1 MEPLSIK
8 TCKIYSVV
16 QHVHCTSYMAP
27 PQKRKYLKILQFFP
41 EFYQK
46 KSRDQSSSTKNTVS
60 HNKSSNLT
68 TDGQMR
74 AHIHTHTTPPSSEEV
89 GIYFS
94 PPYSQLSHVVFC
106 RHQLNPSANCPQPE
120 DHILLVSARAVF
132 FRLTVSWKKK
142 KVKKMLRTLQNY
154 QITGITGGMYVIV
167 MFKISI

>member
-1 MEPLSIK
+1 MLQICFGFGFSNEKGCGFK

-27 PQKRKYLKILQFFP
+27 PQKRKYLIILQFFP

-74 AHIHTHTTPPSSEEV
+74 AHIHTHT
-89 GIYFS
+89 
-94 PPYSQLSHVVFC
+94 QH
-106 RHQLNPSANCPQPE
+106 R
-120 DHILLVSARAVF
+120 RAVKRWEYIF
-132 FRLTVSWKKK
+132 HR
-142 KVKKMLRTLQNY
+142 RTASCPTWSFAATN
-154 QITGITGGMYVIV
+154 
-167 MFKISI
+167 